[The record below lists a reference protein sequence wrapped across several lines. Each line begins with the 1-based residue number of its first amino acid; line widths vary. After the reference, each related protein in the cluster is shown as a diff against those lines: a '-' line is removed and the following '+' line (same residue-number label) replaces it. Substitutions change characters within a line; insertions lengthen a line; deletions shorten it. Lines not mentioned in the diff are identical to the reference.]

1 MLLQAMGFNPSIAL
15 LGGAAGALLELAR
28 RGLVLRLIRCWPAY
42 LGTFIWV
49 LFNMFSGNLG
59 ADYINLLP
67 TRQMILGCIYAVPA
81 GYLIHQCQRRRGEQ
95 WILFGFTCAFAA
107 MALVQLYI
115 IQTANVTTTV
125 SISNGMTDRFAN
137 NNSELTYFRFF
148 SVYNIMISSISFTIF
163 GFSLPILALMKVRLP
178 VLATGA
184 FAYALCL
191 LVLQKLLTRTA
202 FVAGFLASAL
212 MLSAVMRNEGGHLT
226 RKRRRWIIGVL
237 IGLAFVAGSALLTL
251 PEFQIM
257 RDRLLEAGDDTR
269 KGLWLEAWQNVLRRP
284 WGGGTY
290 GMVTGGWA
298 HNVILDFALYHGFL
312 GAASMTSVL
321 CLAWFR
327 CWQLIR
333 RKSAMDSPFT
343 VLMATLMIAVS
354 IAEMISPPFYPLV
367 LFFYV
372 FIGYS
377 TSWMD
382 QEKVDRM
389 QVNAEI
395 VRARNEQSPDKS
407 AHLSGNNMKRSAGFR
422 PFPR

>member
-1 MLLQAMGFNPSIAL
+1 MLLQAMGFNPSMGL
-15 LGGAAGALLELAR
+15 LGGAAGASLELAR
-28 RGLVLRLIRCWPAY
+28 RRLVPRLIRCWPAY

-67 TRQMILGCIYAVPA
+67 TKQMILGCIYAIPA
-81 GYLIHQCQRRRGEQ
+81 GYLIHQCQRRTGDQ
-95 WILFGFTCAFAA
+95 WILSGFTFAFAA
-107 MALVQLYI
+107 LALVELYI
-115 IQTANVTTTV
+115 IRTANVSTQV
-125 SISNGMTDRFAN
+125 SISNGTTDRFAT
-137 NNSELTYFRFF
+137 NNSELTYFRYF

-163 GFSLPILALMKVRLP
+163 GFSLPILAVMKVRLP
-178 VLATGA
+178 VLATGT

-191 LVLQKLLTRTA
+191 LVIQKLLTRTA
-202 FVAGFLASAL
+202 FVAGILASAL
-212 MLSAVMRNEGGHLT
+212 MFSAVLRKEGGHLT
-226 RKRRRWIIGVL
+226 RKRRGWIIGVL

-251 PEFQIM
+251 PEFQIV

-269 KGLWLEAWQNVLRRP
+269 QGLWLEAWQNILRRP

-321 CLAWFR
+321 CLAWLR
-327 CWQLIR
+327 CWQLTR

-343 VLMATLMIAVS
+343 VLMATLMIAVT
-354 IAEMISPPFYPLV
+354 IAEMISPPV
-367 LFFYV
+367 HSMILFFYV

-382 QEKVDRM
+382 EEKIGQM
-389 QVNAEI
+389 QLNAEI
-395 VRARNEQSPDKS
+395 VRARNEQSPGKS
-407 AHLSGNNMKRSAGFR
+407 AHLSGDNMKRPAGFR
-422 PFPR
+422 PVPR